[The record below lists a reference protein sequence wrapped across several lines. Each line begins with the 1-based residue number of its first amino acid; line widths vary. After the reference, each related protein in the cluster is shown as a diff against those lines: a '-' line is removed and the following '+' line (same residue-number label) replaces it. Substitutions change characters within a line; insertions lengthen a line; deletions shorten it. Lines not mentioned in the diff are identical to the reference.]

1 MGPVEED
8 DRGSTAPED
17 KGSTTA
23 EERGSIVAEDKGS
36 TVPDERGSTMTELE
50 LISVSAFDEDK
61 ADWVILFESSEH
73 PKMLKDRRVADKNNR
88 DSNFFIGVPLAL
100 NLICTKN
107 KFLAPKMFIY
117 I

>member
-17 KGSTTA
+17 KGFTA
-23 EERGSIVAEDKGS
+23 EERGSTVAEDNGS
-36 TVPDERGSTMTELE
+36 TVPDERGSIMTELE

-73 PKMLKDRRVADKNNR
+73 PKMLKDRRVADKNSR
-88 DSNFFIGVPLAL
+88 DSNFFIGVPLTL
-100 NLICTKN
+100 NLTCPKN